1 MRDRDWSERPFVTY
15 LLIAACVLMFLLEA
29 VAGGSTSTAVLVR
42 LGARVTPYVFAGEWW
57 RLITATFL
65 HIGIMHI
72 AMNMLTLWFLGPLTE
87 QLFGHTRFAV
97 IYLLSGIIGNYAG
110 LFFNS
115 PNVVGAGASTALF
128 GMLGAFLMIGDNFR
142 DNPAVAAMTKQF
154 LILIGI
160 NLLFDITQSNIDIA
174 GHIGGLIG
182 GFLVAGVCGA
192 PRFGRISTWKRVLMG
207 VILVVSLLLL
217 YFVYGGSLW

>member
-1 MRDRDWSERPFVTY
+1 MRARYWSNRPFVTY
-15 LLIAACVLMFLLEA
+15 LLIAACVLMFLLETA
-29 VAGGSTSTAVLVR
+29 AGGSTSTAVLIK
-42 LGARVTPYVFAGEWW
+42 LGARVTPYVFAGQWW
-57 RLITATFL
+57 RLLTATFL

-87 QLFGHTRFAV
+87 QLFGHTRFAI

-128 GMLGAFLMIGDNFR
+128 GMLGAFLMLGDNFR
-142 DNPAVAAMTKQF
+142 DNPEIAAMTKQF

-160 NLLFDITQSNIDIA
+160 NLVFDLTQSSIDIA

-182 GFLVAGVCGA
+182 GFLIAGVCGA
-192 PRFGRISTWKRVLMG
+192 PQIGTISARKRTLMG
-207 VILVVSLLLL
+207 IILVCSLALL
-217 YFVYGGSLW
+217 YFVYGGSMW